1 MIAPIWALFFDSRSS
16 CICIV
21 HTTMRKKQSL
31 GIGAKLNLS
40 KNVIHP
46 SKIVSET
53 DAWKNISPRHKVE
66 SFLVIGRYTKTIRR
80 TSVDD
85 AILMRHELV
94 DNVIFYCHPKFASQ
108 KAISEEGPAEQFFKV
123 PEVVVNP
130 ARVTPP
136 VVRTA
141 VVRTAVEESVPEV
154 PGELR
159 TLSGSNAEDI
169 QLVRAMGFSVDDDND
184 PAPENV
190 PEASGTPATNGL
202 LEGQEFGPHP
212 VDPRVANGCAYD
224 QNPRVYKYYN
234 FTTGMLLNVP
244 YIKIYLLFLAAEYIL
259 DRVIVPAT
267 NRKLQ
272 RNTTQRPLTY
282 GEFLRFIGIWLF
294 LSTMSRYPRW
304 QYWSTKPISLSWG
317 PSVRCNNWMSAKRFN
332 AILES
337 LMYTNA
343 NPPPY
348 KDRFWQI
355 REMVTKWNKHMTE
368 IFFSGWV
375 TCLDESMSIWE
386 NMYTCPGWMYVPRKP
401 HTKGNEWHTICC
413 GLCGI
418 LFFMEIVEGKDRP
431 PQLPALN
438 TSGVF
443 GDTRKLGATVGLL
456 LRMCKPIYH
465 SGKIVILDSG
475 FCVLSGIIELAKKG
489 VFAGAQ
495 IKKRRYWPKG
505 IPGKFLVDRFKNT
518 AVGAANAIRGTL
530 SGVKYNVF
538 ILNEHDYVSM
548 IMSTYGTLREVA
560 ASVTSRREKL
570 GDGSVVKR
578 IFNYTETFS
587 NHYKFRHLID
597 DHNNLRHALP
607 AIEVT
612 WKTFRWENRVFA
624 FILAVSEINTFLFL
638 RFFVW
643 KPSTTKEPTLLQFRR
658 SLALQLIDNQW
669 LVDIVDDSP
678 RRSKRQRVV
687 GHSYVKCGKGASKFV
702 GGKWEFLDKCAYQ
715 MKTCSTNGCKTLT
728 RSYCDCSVGEW
739 FCIECYAKHRID
751 VEINNSKDD

>member
-1 MIAPIWALFFDSRSS
+1 
-16 CICIV
+16 
-21 HTTMRKKQSL
+21 MRKKQSL

-40 KNVIHP
+40 KNAIHP

-94 DNVIFYCHPKFASQ
+94 DNVNFYCHPKFASQ

-375 TCLDESMSIWE
+375 SHRICELAFSSDMREKMRGTHMSKFHAP
-386 NMYTCPGWMYVPRKP
+386 TP
-401 HTKGNEWHTICC
+401 
-413 GLCGI
+413 
-418 LFFMEIVEGKDRP
+418 
-431 PQLPALN
+431 
-438 TSGVF
+438 
-443 GDTRKLGATVGLL
+443 LL
-456 LRMCKPIYH
+456 L
-465 SGKIVILDSG
+465 
-475 FCVLSGIIELAKKG
+475 
-489 VFAGAQ
+489 
-495 IKKRRYWPKG
+495 
-505 IPGKFLVDRFKNT
+505 
-518 AVGAANAIRGTL
+518 
-530 SGVKYNVF
+530 
-538 ILNEHDYVSM
+538 
-548 IMSTYGTLREVA
+548 
-560 ASVTSRREKL
+560 
-570 GDGSVVKR
+570 
-578 IFNYTETFS
+578 
-587 NHYKFRHLID
+587 
-597 DHNNLRHALP
+597 
-607 AIEVT
+607 
-612 WKTFRWENRVFA
+612 
-624 FILAVSEINTFLFL
+624 
-638 RFFVW
+638 
-643 KPSTTKEPTLLQFRR
+643 
-658 SLALQLIDNQW
+658 
-669 LVDIVDDSP
+669 
-678 RRSKRQRVV
+678 
-687 GHSYVKCGKGASKFV
+687 
-702 GGKWEFLDKCAYQ
+702 
-715 MKTCSTNGCKTLT
+715 
-728 RSYCDCSVGEW
+728 
-739 FCIECYAKHRID
+739 
-751 VEINNSKDD
+751 